1 MEIEKAIEILSDF
14 RKSGFTGNVIDFG
27 EAVRMGRNAL
37 LHLKNSGGILLDD
50 GSLTYAEKD
59 ERRLYEPDPRD

>member
-14 RKSGFTGNVIDFG
+14 HNNIRTASFYDFD